1 MVLSETMA
9 KRKKSKT
16 PAPPT
21 QSSGGRKKPVPGTTS
36 KATSGGSAKQGGS
49 SPLSNLDPRQLR
61 FLLIGGVGLVVI
73 VAIVIAVSVGGSDA
87 SANPMPV
94 TELTA
99 AGCTPFA
106 GVAPTAWDHVPDGQE
121 GDYEFGTFPRT
132 ADIHDPEL
140 LIWNRYTEPVSQMRL
155 GHNLEHGG
163 IYVQYGDG
171 VSAETVQTI
180 AEWWDSDPNG
190 IIVAPFPELD
200 ADVIAL
206 GSWWTPNQ
214 SDASE
219 HGDGADAVYLAS
231 LGQLT
236 YCNEFDEAAFSA
248 FRDAFRGRGPE
259 AFPVNA
265 LQPGT

>member
-1 MVLSETMA
+1 MA
-9 KRKKSKT
+9 KRKKSRT

-21 QSSGGRKKPVPGTTS
+21 PSRGGRKKTVPGVS
-36 KATSGGSAKQGGS
+36 SQAKGGSSSKQRGS
-49 SPLSNLDPRQLR
+49 SPLGNLEPRQLR
-61 FLLIGGVGLVVI
+61 FLLAGGVGLVI
-73 VAIVIAVSVGGSDA
+73 LVAVVLAVTLSGSSGGSD
-87 SANPMPV
+87 PMPV
-94 TELTA
+94 AELTA

-106 GVAPTAWDHVPDGQE
+106 GVTPAAWDHVPDGQE

-132 ADIHDPEL
+132 ADIHDPTL
-140 LIWNRYTEPVSQMRL
+140 VIWNRYTDPVSQMML

-171 VSAETVQTI
+171 ASAETIQMI
-180 AEWWDSDPNG
+180 ADWWATDPNG
-190 IIVAPFPELD
+190 IVVAPFPELD
-200 ADVIAL
+200 PDVIAL
-206 GSWWTPNQ
+206 GAWWTPDQ

-219 HGDGADAVYLAS
+219 HGDGADSVYLAS
-231 LGQLT
+231 LGQLA
-236 YCNEFDEAAFSA
+236 YCNQFDETAFSA